1 MSTVPVEYKPLD
13 DIIAVYHEILLNEIA
28 VMRTNSILEE
38 GVNTGD
44 TIVYYSSSYPLYVG
58 QPNSSRGIDIY
69 VLAYA
74 IINGIRRI
82 ECGYNI
88 LKPISPEPKCDTSK
102 MKMKLSMMLSFL
114 KGNTQH
120 IENLSMEEL
129 IVNLIL
135 ELIDLGLIYPVPS
148 PPSDNLNML
157 SAKSLLTLN
166 SSGLVFAEFNEVNP
180 HSLYELKTYL
190 RLRNFFASL
199 NIEPEKISDL
209 FVDKLRKKLAS
220 NSIKVDNIFFKTLH
234 GMLYKYSSTASS
246 LPFNPATLEA
256 NVLPFLIEPPP
267 PTSYLQKEW
276 NSMKKLT
283 DEELLNVI
291 NLYIK
296 NVAIKNNI
304 NDNSEK
310 VEKTYTIVK
319 EALQKL
325 SSKFK
330 RISQYQY
337 QYLLWMFRV
346 GSERENILTAI
357 TSPTGSGKTL
367 IFLVFALVKTLTY
380 KMLGLKSKTIILYP
394 RKALARDQLG
404 KIIEMVY
411 TINELLEE
419 EGLEKIILGIRDG
432 DSLKMKEGS
441 RSNEFNE
448 LRGLMLQNYKICHG
462 VAGNKYEVF
471 LTKDKCEITSDS
483 RPIEWLKDFKDEGWS
498 YFEKYDII
506 VTNHSI
512 LYRLA
517 NDALKATNLEDYK
530 EILGTIRTVII
541 DEAHVYAKENLDII
555 ATALLKIFYT
565 RARLLQKT
573 IPKDVSELV
582 KDLDIVVS
590 SATLSDQQIISKNG
604 RRLYS
609 GNIIGF
615 FKLKTSQQNPPLSPS
630 VENFLRDL
638 FSEPVLDVFRKQRA
652 IVYLDYDENVL
663 KDLNVEIQNPNDR
676 IIWRFPFKVK
686 TSIVIVPYPFK
697 NSWTALAEVQVALLH
712 WLHIYRLRLSRLS
725 EEFSRSLGI
734 VFIDSKSTL
743 KDIYN
748 KFIERQILDAQ
759 DLADRVLFT
768 EFYPYSLLS
777 KNKVRKQALEQ
788 VIPYIDST
796 LSSYSSLY
804 HLLTCDNILKDFT
817 VLPLYFKLKDIILF
831 GSKKIQSYSEMKSL
845 ILENETLYNT
855 VKDLIDGLNT
865 FASAYFMTENKGR
878 GRYSEF
884 LRRLERSSFANT
896 KYLILMHHGDLG
908 REERTIIESRMKG
921 EKTPVPLIVLSTSTM
936 ELGVDIEHVPVVL
949 QFASEPSS
957 IELNQ
962 RMGRS
967 GRSMASLNVATLVL
981 VLRNTGEDL
990 IFSRDQ
996 EAVEYVYNFTS
1007 PKTFNPFS
1015 NADVMLRHLTK
1026 LYVDKCIPEAEMC
1039 PTAQVLQ
1046 EFVSS
1051 DAIRQIN
1058 KELEL
1063 RYKRWVEQVNTLM
1076 DTSQTGFQK
1085 FDVAIEKA
1093 SDNIG
1098 EACQKIQAFRQLIRN
1113 KKALENLERELTY
1126 AYQVLFS
1133 IKFDL
1138 EDANKNEGTR
1148 RQFIRVNLI
1157 PYARMI
1163 NYCSNYVFLLEEK
1176 YRNTVRQYNLLW
1188 PSELWY
1194 KIFSVQA
1201 NLLSCL
1207 DNQFSIYSNLFLAG
1221 NSANDRV
1228 TDEFSEVKSA
1238 QEYLSKKLYLL
1249 DILAPGVLDD
1259 IGNPFNNHLLVSIR
1273 KGRPIIKMERD
1284 LAQTLRKERPLR
1296 IQLGE

>member
-1 MSTVPVEYKPLD
+1 MSTVPVEYRPLE

-58 QPNSSRGIDIY
+58 QPNPSRGIDIY

-102 MKMKLSMMLSFL
+102 IKTKLSMMLSFL

-120 IENLSMEEL
+120 IENLLIEEL
-129 IVNLIL
+129 IVDLIL

-157 SAKSLLTLN
+157 SAKSLLTSNL
-166 SSGLVFAEFNEVNP
+166 SGPVFAEFNENNP
-180 HSLYELKTYL
+180 HALYELKTYL
-190 RLRNFFASL
+190 RLRNFFESL
-199 NIEPEKISDL
+199 NIKPEKISNL
-209 FVDKLRKKLAS
+209 FVDKLKEKLAS
-220 NSIKVDNIFFKTLH
+220 NSIKVDSIFFKTLH

-276 NSMKKLT
+276 TSMKRLT
-283 DEELLNVI
+283 DEELLDVI
-291 NLYIK
+291 KLYIK

-304 NDNSEK
+304 NENSEK
-310 VEKTYTIVK
+310 VEKTYAIVK
-319 EALQKL
+319 RALEEL
-325 SSKFK
+325 SSKYK

-367 IFLVFALVKTLTY
+367 IFLIFALVKTLTY
-380 KMLGLKSKTIILYP
+380 KILGLKSKTIILYP

-404 KIIEMVY
+404 KIIEITYM
-411 TINELLEE
+411 INELLEE

-432 DSLKMKEGS
+432 DSLDIRRP
-441 RSNEFNE
+441 RSNEFSE

-462 VAGNKYEVF
+462 VAGNQYEVF
-471 LTKDKCEITSDS
+471 LTKDKCDITSDS
-483 RPIEWLKDFKDEGWS
+483 RPIEWLKDLKDEGWS
-498 YFEKYDII
+498 YFEEYDILI
-506 VTNHSI
+506 TNHSI

-530 EILGTIRTVII
+530 EILGTIRTIII

-573 IPKDVSELV
+573 IPRDVSELV

-590 SATLSDQQIISKNG
+590 SATLSDQEIISKNG
-604 RRLYS
+604 NKLYS

-615 FKLKTSQQNPPLSPS
+615 FKLKTSQQYPSLSPS
-630 VENFLRDL
+630 VENFLRNL
-638 FSEPVLDVFRKQRA
+638 FSEPVFEVFRKRHA
-652 IVYLDYDENVL
+652 IVYLDYDESVL
-663 KDLNVEIQNPNDR
+663 KDLNVKIQNPSDN
-676 IIWRFPFKVK
+676 IIWRYPFKVK
-686 TSIVIVPYPFK
+686 TAIVIVPYPFK

-712 WLHIYRLRLSRLS
+712 WLHVYRSRLSRLGK
-725 EEFSRSLGI
+725 EFSRSLGLI
-734 VFIDSKSTL
+734 FIDSKSTL

-748 KFIERQILDAQ
+748 KFMKRQILDAQ

-777 KNKVRKQALEQ
+777 KNKPRKKALEQ

-796 LSSYSSLY
+796 LSSHSSLY

-817 VLPLYFKLKDIILF
+817 VLPLYFKLHDINLF
-831 GSKKIQSYSEMKSL
+831 GRKKLQSYSEMKSL
-845 ILENETLYNT
+845 ILENKTLFNN
-855 VKDLIDGLNT
+855 VKHLIDGINA
-865 FASAYFMTENKGR
+865 FASAYFTTENKGR

-884 LRRLERSSFANT
+884 LRNLEGSSFANI

-921 EKTPVPLIVLSTSTM
+921 ETTPVPLVVLSTSTM

-949 QFASEPSS
+949 QFACEPSS

-967 GRSMASLNVATLVL
+967 GRSVASLYVATLVL

-1007 PKTFNPFS
+1007 PRTFNPFS

-1026 LYVDKCIPEAEMC
+1026 VYVDKCIQEAEMC
-1039 PTAQVLQ
+1039 PTAQVFQ

-1058 KELEL
+1058 NELEV
-1063 RYKRWVEQVNTLM
+1063 RYKRWIEQAKMLWETF
-1076 DTSQTGFQK
+1076 STGFQNS
-1085 FDVAIEKA
+1085 DVAIREAYNNIVKA
-1093 SDNIG
+1093 LQEIL
-1098 EACQKIQAFRQLIRN
+1098 AFRKRIRN
-1113 KKALENLERELTY
+1113 KKALENLERELTNSY
-1126 AYQVLFS
+1126 KVLS
-1133 IKFDL
+1133 DIKIDL
-1138 EDANKNEGTR
+1138 ANAIKNKNAR
-1148 RQFIRVNLI
+1148 RQFKRMNLI
-1157 PYARMI
+1157 PHARMI

-1176 YRNTVRQYNLLW
+1176 YRNTVTQYNLVWPFDLW
-1188 PSELWY
+1188 N

-1207 DNQFSIYSNLFLAG
+1207 GNQFSVYSNYFRDE
-1221 NSANDRV
+1221 NSEIAMDIE
-1228 TDEFSEVKSA
+1228 EFSGVISA
-1238 QEYLSKKLYLL
+1238 REYLSKKLYLL

-1284 LAQTLRKERPLR
+1284 PAQTLIKERPLR